1 MYPIR
6 CLYQVNNLLDI
17 TKQNKTNQRSKAMK
31 EFSEHVVT
39 KLEKMCIEIDILLC
53 QSDAMTTDL
62 QKKYEA
68 RIRFLHAKI
77 ERLVSQIMKDHGHED

>member
-1 MYPIR
+1 
-6 CLYQVNNLLDI
+6 
-17 TKQNKTNQRSKAMK
+17 MK

-53 QSDAMTTDL
+53 QSDSMTTDL

-68 RIRFLHAKI
+68 RLRFLHAKI
-77 ERLVSQIMKDHGHED
+77 ERLVSQIMTDHGHED